1 MKGLTGIKEFILLEL
16 DYRQWIQYNQAEE
29 RYSLKRI
36 WRFQAVFFVLVP
48 LSHRGTAL
56 SPGSEWLLA
65 YILKHLSNGKCKFD
79 L

>member
-36 WRFQAVFFVLVP
+36 WRFQTVFFVLVP

-56 SPGSEWLLA
+56 SPGSE
-65 YILKHLSNGKCKFD
+65 
-79 L
+79 